1 MIDISGCLDAI
12 ETIKGWVS
20 DCFLKCTEKGS
31 TYSGIENLSCLEMAI
46 DLIPQLGDG
55 DSGDGGDSGGSSGET
70 IIGGSFE
77 GFNVTWAEEPDE
89 EWYTV
94 DFGSYGTGWKA
105 LSVYSDTKD
114 GHYNIV
120 KLPNNKC
127 IISGAYFVDL
137 DSEWDENFG
146 IYPMGRGTYRAT
158 YSVSGSS
165 MTFTNAEYDGT
176 GNGFDNFDEFKEIV
190 TQVSNTVN
198 DYYTNSYKLDKIT
211 VIY

>member
-1 MIDISGCLDAI
+1 MIDISSCLNSI
-12 ETIKGWVS
+12 QTLKGYVS
-20 DCFLKCTEKGS
+20 NCFSKCSAKGS
-31 TYSGIENLSCLEMAI
+31 TYSGTQNLSNLEMAI
-46 DLIPQLGDG
+46 DLIPTG
-55 DSGDGGDSGGSSGET
+55 SGSSGET
-70 IIGGSFE
+70 VVGANFGGFD
-77 GFNVTWAEEPDE
+77 VTWAEEPDE
-89 EWYTV
+89 EYYTV
-94 DFGSYGTGWKA
+94 NFGSYGTGWKA
-105 LSVYSDTKD
+105 LSVYSDSKD

-176 GNGFDNFDEFKEIV
+176 SNGFDNFDEFKEIV
-190 TQVSNTVN
+190 TQASNTVN

>member
-1 MIDISGCLDAI
+1 MIDISSCLNAV
-12 ETIKGWVS
+12 ETLKGYINN
-20 DCFLKCTEKGS
+20 CFLKCSAKGS
-31 TYSGIENLSCLEMAI
+31 TYSGIQNLSCLEMAI
-46 DLIPQLGDG
+46 DLIPT
-55 DSGDGGDSGGSSGET
+55 SDGGSSGGSSGET
-70 IIGGSFE
+70 VIGANFG
-77 GFNVTWAEEPDE
+77 GFNVIWAEEPDE

-146 IYPMGRGTYRAT
+146 VYPMGRGTYRAT
-158 YSVSGSS
+158 YTISGSS
-165 MTFTNAEYDGT
+165 MTFTNAEYDGAS
-176 GNGFDNFDEFKEIV
+176 NGFDNFDEFKEIV
-190 TQVSNTVN
+190 TQASNTVN

>member
-1 MIDISGCLDAI
+1 MINISSCLDAI
-12 ETIKGWVS
+12 ETLKSYVS
-20 DCFLKCTEKGS
+20 DCFSKCTEKGS
-31 TYSGIENLSCLEMAI
+31 TYSGTQELSNLEMAI
-46 DLIPQLGDG
+46 DLIP
-55 DSGDGGDSGGSSGET
+55 SGDGGSSDSGGSSGET
-70 IIGGSFE
+70 IIGANFG

-89 EWYTV
+89 EYYTV
-94 DFGSYGTGWKA
+94 NFGSYGTGWKA

-137 DSEWDENFG
+137 DSEWDDNFG

-158 YSVSGSS
+158 YSISGSS
-165 MTFTNAEYDGT
+165 MTFTNAEYDGA

-190 TQVSNTVN
+190 TQASNTVN
-198 DYYTNSYKLDKIT
+198 DYYNNSYKLDKIT

>member
-1 MIDISGCLDAI
+1 MIDISSCLNSI
-12 ETIKGWVS
+12 QTLKGYVS
-20 DCFLKCTEKGS
+20 NCFSKCSDKGS
-31 TYSGIENLSCLEMAI
+31 TYSGTQNLSNLQMAI
-46 DLIPQLGDG
+46 DLIPTGSQTITGANFDG
-55 DSGDGGDSGGSSGET
+55 FD
-70 IIGGSFE
+70 
-77 GFNVTWAEEPDE
+77 VTWAEEPDE
-89 EWYTV
+89 EYYTV
-94 DFGSYGTGWKA
+94 NFGSYGTGWKA
-105 LSVYSDTKD
+105 LSVYSDSKD

-176 GNGFDNFDEFKEIV
+176 SNGFDNFDEFKEIV
-190 TQVSNTVN
+190 TQASNTVN

>member
-1 MIDISGCLDAI
+1 MIDTSSCLNSID
-12 ETIKGWVS
+12 TLKGWVS
-20 DCFLKCTEKGS
+20 DCFSKCIEKGS
-31 TYSGIENLSCLEMAI
+31 TYSGTQELSNLEMAI
-46 DLIPQLGDG
+46 DLIPTGG
-55 DSGDGGDSGGSSGET
+55 SGGSGDGSSGSSGET
-70 IIGGSFE
+70 IIGANFG
-77 GFNVTWAEEPDE
+77 GFDVIWAEEPDE
-89 EWYTV
+89 EYYTV
-94 DFGSYGTGWKA
+94 NFGSYGTGWKA
-105 LSVYSDTKD
+105 LSVYSDSKD

-146 IYPMGRGTYRAT
+146 VYPMGRGTYRAT
-158 YSVSGSS
+158 YSISGSS

-190 TQVSNTVN
+190 TQASNTVN

>member
-1 MIDISGCLDAI
+1 MIDISSCLNSI
-12 ETIKGWVS
+12 QTLKGYVS
-20 DCFLKCTEKGS
+20 NCFSKCSDKGS
-31 TYSGIENLSCLEMAI
+31 TYTGTQSLSNLANAI
-46 DLIPQLGDG
+46 DLIPTG
-55 DSGDGGDSGGSSGET
+55 SGET
-70 IIGGSFE
+70 VVGANFS
-77 GFNVTWAEEPDE
+77 GFDVTWAEEPDE
-89 EWYTV
+89 EYYTV
-94 DFGSYGTGWKA
+94 NFGSYGTGWKA
-105 LSVYSDTKD
+105 LSVYSDSKD

-176 GNGFDNFDEFKEIV
+176 SNGFDNFDEFKEIV
-190 TQVSNTVN
+190 TQASNTVN

>member
-1 MIDISGCLDAI
+1 MIDISSCLNSI
-12 ETIKGWVS
+12 QTLKGYVS
-20 DCFLKCTEKGS
+20 NCFSKCSDKGS
-31 TYSGIENLSCLEMAI
+31 TYTGTQSLSNLEMAI
-46 DLIPQLGDG
+46 DLIPTG
-55 DSGDGGDSGGSSGET
+55 SGSSGET
-70 IIGGSFE
+70 VVGANFGGFD
-77 GFNVTWAEEPDE
+77 VTWAEEPDE
-89 EWYTV
+89 EYYTV
-94 DFGSYGTGWKA
+94 NFGSYGTGWKA
-105 LSVYSDTKD
+105 LSVYSDSKD

-176 GNGFDNFDEFKEIV
+176 SNGFDNFDEFKEIV